1 MEQKFS
7 ENPEIQEA
15 EVCISIQ
22 KNIIL
27 ILINSKKSE
36 EF

>member
-7 ENPEIQEA
+7 ENPEIQE